1 MSSPVSK
8 LMSAK
13 VSASIQS
20 GDSTSLLQI
29 ALFIG
34 VAVLAVLLLIFL
46 YKKFVAKKAENEY
59 FEGMMMEEPP
69 APTSTST
76 NTATDDDEYA
86 GPQTTQTA

>member
-1 MSSPVSK
+1 MTTIASK
-8 LMSAK
+8 LASAK
-13 VSASIQS
+13 VTSSIQS

-59 FEGMMMEEPP
+59 FEGMMEEPP
-69 APTSTST
+69 APTST
-76 NTATDDDEYA
+76 NTTTDDDEYA
-86 GPQTTQTA
+86 GTQTTQTA

>member
-8 LMSAK
+8 LMTAK

-20 GDSTSLLQI
+20 GNSTSLLQI

-59 FEGMMMEEPP
+59 FEDMIYEPVP
-69 APTSTST
+69 APTDTT
-76 NTATDDDEYA
+76 KDEDKYA
-86 GPQTTQTA
+86 RPQTPQPA

>member
-8 LMSAK
+8 LMTAK

-20 GDSTSLLQI
+20 GNSTSLLQI

-59 FEGMMMEEPP
+59 FEDMIDGPEPVP
-69 APTSTST
+69 APTDTT
-76 NTATDDDEYA
+76 KDEDKYA
-86 GPQTTQTA
+86 SPQTPQPA